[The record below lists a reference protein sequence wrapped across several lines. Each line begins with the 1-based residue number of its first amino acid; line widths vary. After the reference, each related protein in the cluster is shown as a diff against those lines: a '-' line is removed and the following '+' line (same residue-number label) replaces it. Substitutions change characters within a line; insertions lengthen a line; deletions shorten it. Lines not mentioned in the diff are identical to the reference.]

1 METCPE
7 LGTPAIPGRPSRFR
21 SHPDAAFRSTN
32 GVGIATIKD
41 FGAEPSRPASL
52 LCTLHTR
59 QSPDEWQHSLP
70 ACSLALTGRDLHPLD
85 FIKRFRLLHLWFLR
99 FHTSPSAMVVLFI
112 HFIAT
117 LARLLRPGGAR
128 SIVAESLLL
137 KHQLLILNRSR
148 QRAPNLSASDRIL
161 AGWLALWLRPTR
173 LLRSAIVL
181 KPSTLLGLHQAMCKQ
196 KYRRLFSSNHNRKP
210 GPKGPSAELVHA
222 IVEMKQRNPRW
233 GCPRIAEQITL
244 AFNLAIDK
252 DVVRRILAH
261 HHWPGQSPGGPSW
274 LTFLG
279 HMKESLWSMDR
290 FRCESVTLRT
300 HWVLV
305 VMDQYTRRIIGF
317 GVHAGTVD
325 GVALCRMFNRAIRGQ
340 RWLPKYLSSDH
351 DPLYK
356 FHQWQANL
364 RILEV
369 TEIKTVPYV
378 PLSHPFVERLI
389 GTIRREYLD
398 HMLFWTSA
406 DLENKLLDFR
416 TYFNHHRTHHSR
428 EGRTPDMPVSPPVA
442 NLRSFR
448 WQPHCRGL
456 YQTPMAA

>member
-1 METCPE
+1 M
-7 LGTPAIPGRPSRFR
+7 
-21 SHPDAAFRSTN
+21 
-32 GVGIATIKD
+32 
-41 FGAEPSRPASL
+41 
-52 LCTLHTR
+52 
-59 QSPDEWQHSLP
+59 
-70 ACSLALTGRDLHPLD
+70 RDL
-85 FIKRFRLLHLWFLR
+85 
-99 FHTSPSAMVVLFI
+99 VVLFI
-112 HFIAT
+112 HFIAS
-117 LARLLRPGGAR
+117 LARLLGPGGAR
-128 SIVAESLLL
+128 SLVAESLLL

-181 KPSTLLGLHQAMCKQ
+181 KPSTLIGLHQAMCKQ
-196 KYRRLFSSNHNRKP
+196 KYLMLFSPNHNRKP
-210 GPKGPSAELVHA
+210 GPKGPSAELINAV
-222 IVEMKQRNPRW
+222 VEMKQRNPRW
-233 GCPRIAEQITL
+233 GCPRIAEQIAL
-244 AFNLAIDK
+244 AFNVAIDK

-261 HHWPGQSPGGPSW
+261 RYWPGGDATGPSW

-279 HMKESLWSMDR
+279 QIKDSLWSMDL

-340 RWLPKYLSSDH
+340 GWLPKYLSSDH

-369 TEIKTVPYV
+369 TEIKTSPTFPCRIPSWKGSSAPFDANIWIIWCSGRVQISRINCSISGPTTITIAPITHGKGERRRRPRHNPSPICARFAGKLTVEPYTRHRWL
-378 PLSHPFVERLI
+378 P
-389 GTIRREYLD
+389 
-398 HMLFWTSA
+398 
-406 DLENKLLDFR
+406 DFSK
-416 TYFNHHRTHHSR
+416 SR
-428 EGRTPDMPVSPPVA
+428 ACCDIQISVGKDSD
-442 NLRSFR
+442 
-448 WQPHCRGL
+448 
-456 YQTPMAA
+456 